1 MVGIISLVGALVAG
15 GQLKFSSVTAST
27 SVPSLYSGSGQPEES
42 NHASTLC

>member
-15 GQLKFSSVTAST
+15 GQLKFSSVTVFNSM
-27 SVPSLYSGSGQPEES
+27 PSLYSGSGQSEES